1 MITFSKYFES
11 TIQQGKRILKVLQ
24 FGAKTANESMPFGI
38 DSQPIKGMTAIYAD
52 TSNNSESVIIGYINT
67 NQLSNAGEIRFYSVD
82 ENNVLK
88 SFLWLKNDGTLELN
102 GNTYTAV
109 RFEPLQ
115 SGINAKDNLINIE
128 LGKIAAVLNSLAPGS
143 YTVTPI
149 STNITNAKS
158 EDVKIK

>member
-67 NQLSNAGEIRFYSVD
+67 NQLSNAGETRFYSVD

-149 STNITNAKS
+149 STNITTAKS

>member
-11 TIQQGKRILKVLQ
+11 TLEQGKRILKVLQ
-24 FGAKTANESMPFGI
+24 FGTKTANESMPFGY
-38 DSQPIKGMTAIYAD
+38 DAQPIKEMTAIYAD
-52 TSNNSESVIIGYINT
+52 TSNNGENVIIGYINK
-67 NQLSNAGEIRFYSVD
+67 NQIAKAGEVRLYSLD
-82 ENNVLK
+82 ENNALK

-128 LGKIAAVLNSLAPGS
+128 LGKIATVLNSLAPGS
-143 YTVTPI
+143 YVVSPI
-149 STNITNAKS
+149 STNITTAKS
-158 EDVKIK
+158 EDVKVK

>member
-1 MITFSKYFES
+1 MITFSKYKES
-11 TIQQGKRILKVLQ
+11 IISNGKRILKVLE
-24 FGAKTANESMPFGI
+24 FGPKTANESMPFGY
-38 DSQPIKGMTAIYAD
+38 DAQPIKEMTAIYAD

-67 NQLSNAGEIRFYSVD
+67 NQLSNAGEVRLYSVD